1 MDTFES
7 LAMTVPVEET
17 KELCTLDSDRLKL
30 AEMISLGK
38 PTAYIVAALD
48 KTPNWVRQHRK
59 DPDVSA
65 FVQVLQSE
73 AVEQAKSVL
82 VSGTA
87 KAADTIIEI
96 MTDGPPSIRLSA
108 AQDLLNRIGMRAPD
122 KKEISQT
129 VTYQVPREE
138 RLSAIRARMERLG
151 LKMDGGEGE
160 GEIIYVD

>member
-7 LAMTVPVEET
+7 LAMSVPTEES
-17 KELCTLDSDRLKL
+17 KELCTLDNDRLKL

-38 PTAYIVAALD
+38 STAYIAAALE
-48 KTPNWVRQHRK
+48 KTPNWVRQHRR
-59 DPDVSA
+59 DQDVST
-65 FVQVLQSE
+65 FVQTLQME
-73 AVEQAKSVL
+73 AVDEAKSVL

-87 KAADTIIEI
+87 KAANTIVEI
-96 MTDGPPSIRLSA
+96 MMEGPPSIRLSA

-138 RLSAIRARMERLG
+138 RLSAIRSRMERLG

-160 GEIIYVD
+160 VEIIYVD